1 MTDSPAPPPS
11 VESSEQNEL
20 VTPAPPPFPV
30 WSGWD
35 VVFLFCFAAFCVLML
50 AAAGEAAKHFVHSK
64 LPSARHLLQSPNEG
78 IYLFLFQA
86 LLDALIL
93 LFIYFTITL
102 KYNASFLD
110 SLKWFPRKEVRVAI
124 SVYVPVGIVLA
135 LAVLGAS
142 TLFPNPQE
150 SPIEKLLKVPLTAFL
165 FAALGV
171 LVAPFVEEVIFRGF
185 LYPVVE
191 RRLGTTSAVV
201 ATALLFSG
209 VHVSQLW
216 GSWAAI
222 VLITVV
228 GFTLSSVR
236 ARTDALLPSFIIHL
250 AYNSTICLLFLVGV
264 LVQGFPV

>member
-1 MTDSPAPPPS
+1 MTDSPGPPPL
-11 VESSEQNEL
+11 VESSEQDEHMA
-20 VTPAPPPFPV
+20 PAPPLFPV

-35 VVFLFCFAAFCVLML
+35 VLFLFCFAAFSAMML
-50 AAAGEAAKHFVHSK
+50 AAAGEVAKHFVHSK
-64 LPSARHLLQSPNEG
+64 FPSARFLLQSPNEG

-86 LLDALIL
+86 QLDLLIL

-102 KYNASFLD
+102 KYNAPFLE
-110 SLKWFPRKEVRVAI
+110 SLKWRPRKELRVSRYI
-124 SVYVPVGIVLA
+124 PVGIVLA
-135 LAVLGAS
+135 LAVLGSS

-165 FAALGV
+165 FATLGV

-191 RRLGTTSAVV
+191 RRLGKTSAVV
-201 ATALLFSG
+201 ATALVFSG

-216 GSWAAI
+216 GSWPAI
-222 VLITVV
+222 ILITVV

-236 ARTDALLPSFIIHL
+236 AHTDALLPSFIIHL
-250 AYNSTICLLFLVGV
+250 SYNSTVCLLFLIGI

>member
-1 MTDSPAPPPS
+1 MTDIPAPSPS
-11 VESSEQNEL
+11 VESSEQNEP
-20 VTPAPPPFPV
+20 VVPGPPPFPV

-35 VVFLFCFAAFCVLML
+35 VIFLFCFAAFCVLML
-50 AAAGEAAKHFVHSK
+50 AAAGEVVKHYVHSK
-64 LPSARHLLQSPNEG
+64 FPSARFLLQPPNEG
-78 IYLFLFQA
+78 IYLFLFQG

-102 KYNASFLD
+102 KYGAPFLE
-110 SLKWFPRKEVRVAI
+110 SLKWLPRRKFRVVI
-124 SVYVPVGIVLA
+124 YVPVGIVLA

-150 SPIEKLLKVPLTAFL
+150 SPIEKLIKVPLTAFL
-165 FAALGV
+165 FATLGV
-171 LVAPFVEEVIFRGF
+171 LVAPFVEEIVFRGF

-191 RRLGTTSAVV
+191 RHIGKAGALVT
-201 ATALLFSG
+201 TALLFSG

-216 GSWAAI
+216 GSWPAI

-236 ARTDALLPSFIIHL
+236 AQTDALLPSFIIHFS
-250 AYNSTICLLFLVGV
+250 YNSTICLLFLIGV

>member
-1 MTDSPAPPPS
+1 MTDSPIPPPW
-11 VESSEQNEL
+11 VENPQPDEL
-20 VTPAPPPFPV
+20 VTPAAPRFPV

-35 VVFLFCFAAFCVLML
+35 VAFLFCFAAFSVLML

-64 LPSARHLLQSPNEG
+64 FPSIRFLLQSPNEG

-86 LLDALIL
+86 LLDVLIL
-93 LFIYFTITL
+93 LFIYFTVTL
-102 KYNASFLD
+102 KYNAPFLE
-110 SLKWFPRKEVRVAI
+110 SLKWSPKRQLRIAI
-124 SVYVPVGIVLA
+124 YIPVGIVLA
-135 LAVLGAS
+135 LAVLGTS
-142 TLFPNPQE
+142 TLFPDQQD

-165 FAALGV
+165 FATLGV
-171 LVAPFVEEVIFRGF
+171 FVAPFVEEIVFRGF

-191 RRLGTTSAVV
+191 RRFGKTGALV

-209 VHVSQLW
+209 IHVSQLW

-236 ARTDALLPSFIIHL
+236 AHTDALLPSFIIHL

-264 LVQGFPV
+264 LVEGFPV

>member
-1 MTDSPAPPPS
+1 MTDSPAPPPL
-11 VESSEQNEL
+11 VESSEQNEFAA
-20 VTPAPPPFPV
+20 PAPPSFPV

-35 VVFLFCFAAFCVLML
+35 VLFLFCFAAFSVMML
-50 AAAGEAAKHFVHSK
+50 AAGGEAAKHLVHAK
-64 LPSARHLLQSPNEG
+64 FPSVRFLLQSPNEG

-86 LLDALIL
+86 LLDLLIL
-93 LFIYFTITL
+93 LFIHFTITL
-102 KYNASFLD
+102 KYNARFFQ
-110 SLKWFPRKEVRVAI
+110 SLKWRPRSEIRI
-124 SVYVPVGIVLA
+124 SRYIPVGIVLA

-165 FAALGV
+165 FATLGV
-171 LVAPFVEEVIFRGF
+171 LVAPFVEEVVFRGF

-191 RRLGTTSAVV
+191 RRLGKASALVV
-201 ATALLFSG
+201 TALVFSG

-216 GSWAAI
+216 GSWPAI

-236 ARTDALLPSFIIHL
+236 AHTDALLPSFIIHL
-250 AYNSTICLLFLVGV
+250 SYNSTICLLFLVGV
-264 LVQGFPV
+264 LVQGFPL

>member
-1 MTDSPAPPPS
+1 MTDSPGPPPS
-11 VESSEQNEL
+11 VESSEQIEVL
-20 VTPAPPPFPV
+20 AQTAPPFPV
-30 WSGWD
+30 WSAWD
-35 VVFLFCFAAFCVLML
+35 VVFLFSFAAFSVLML
-50 AAAGEAAKHFVHSK
+50 AAAGEAAKHFVASK
-64 LPSARHLLQSPNEG
+64 LPSARFLLQSPYEG

-86 LLDALIL
+86 LLDLLIL

-102 KYNASFLD
+102 KYNAPFLG
-110 SLKWFPRKEVRVAI
+110 SLKWQPQRALRV
-124 SVYVPVGIVLA
+124 SMYVPVGFALA

-165 FAALGV
+165 FASLGV

-191 RRLGTTSAVV
+191 RRFGRVCALV

-216 GSWAAI
+216 GSWPAI
-222 VLITVV
+222 ILITVV

-236 ARTDALLPSFIIHL
+236 AQTDALLPSFIIHL
-250 AYNSTICLLFLVGV
+250 SYNSTICLMFLIGV

>member
-1 MTDSPAPPPS
+1 MTDPAPPPLA
-11 VESSEQNEL
+11 ESSEQNEL
-20 VTPAPPPFPV
+20 MASAAPRFPV

-35 VVFLFCFAAFCVLML
+35 VIFLICFSAFCVLML
-50 AAAGEAAKHFVHSK
+50 AAAGEAAKHVVHSK
-64 LPSARHLLQSPNEG
+64 FPSARFLLQSPHEG

-86 LLDALIL
+86 LLDILIL
-93 LFIYFTITL
+93 LFIYFTVKL
-102 KYNASFLD
+102 KYNAPFLE
-110 SLKWFPRKEVRVAI
+110 SLKWRPSRELRVSRYI
-124 SVYVPVGIVLA
+124 PVGIVLA

-165 FAALGV
+165 FATLGV

-191 RRLGTTSAVV
+191 RRLGKTSAVV
-201 ATALLFSG
+201 ATALLFSA

-216 GSWAAI
+216 GSWPAI

-236 ARTDALLPSFIIHL
+236 ARSDALLPSFVIHL
-250 AYNSTICLLFLVGV
+250 AYNSTICLLFLIGV

>member
-1 MTDSPAPPPS
+1 MAAIPP
-11 VESSEQNEL
+11 Q
-20 VTPAPPPFPV
+20 FPV

-35 VVFLFCFAAFCVLML
+35 VLFLFCFAAFSVVML
-50 AAAGEAAKHFVHSK
+50 AAAGEAAKHLVHSK
-64 LPSARHLLQSPNEG
+64 LPSARFLLQSPNEG

-86 LLDALIL
+86 LLDLLIL
-93 LFIYFTITL
+93 LFIYLTITL
-102 KYNASFLD
+102 KYNAPFFE
-110 SLKWFPRKEVRVAI
+110 SLKWPPRKELRVAI
-124 SVYVPVGIVLA
+124 YVPVGIVLA
-135 LAVLGAS
+135 LAVLGTS

-165 FAALGV
+165 FATLGV
-171 LVAPFVEEVIFRGF
+171 LVAPFVEEVVFRGF

-191 RRLGTTSAVV
+191 RRLGKTNAVV

-216 GSWAAI
+216 GSWPAI

-236 ARTDALLPSFIIHL
+236 AHTDALLPGFIIHL
-250 AYNSTICLLFLVGV
+250 AYNSTICLLFLIGV
-264 LVQGFPV
+264 LVQGFPL

>member
-1 MTDSPAPPPS
+1 MTDSSDLPPV
-11 VESSEQNEL
+11 VESSHQHEPE
-20 VTPAPPPFPV
+20 VPALLPRFPV

-35 VVFLFCFAAFCVLML
+35 VVFLFCFATFSVMML
-50 AAAGEAAKHFVHSK
+50 AAAGEAAKHFVLSRF
-64 LPSARHLLQSPNEG
+64 PSLRFLVQSPNEG

-86 LLDALIL
+86 LLDLLIL
-93 LFIYFTITL
+93 LFIYFTVTL
-102 KYNASFLD
+102 KYNAPFLK
-110 SLKWFPRKEVRVAI
+110 SLKWRPQKELRIATYI
-124 SVYVPVGIVLA
+124 PAGIGLA

-165 FAALGV
+165 FATLGV

-201 ATALLFSG
+201 VTAMLFSG

-216 GSWAAI
+216 GSWPAI
-222 VLITVV
+222 ILITVV

-236 ARTDALLPSFIIHL
+236 ARTDALLPGFIIHL
-250 AYNSTICLLFLVGV
+250 AYNSTICFLFLIGV